1 MSWKSCAKIEIP
13 HPENHILK
21 VFRFRSWKP
30 RVWKSRPQSWDPK
43 SWKPCPE
50 NHILK
55 FPRSFW
61 VLETRSAN
69 SRSPKL
75 EDPTSWKFPGLG
87 VGNPHRVCP
96 KTEISCLEN
105 HVLKNFMSR
114 FWWTPQCKQTPGGQK
129 LRQLRT
135 PQGTGSDWKNLP
147 GTAHTDTVALINK
160 MATLLQGALK
170 PVASRHECD
179 NTLHKNTVFCHFYL
193 TSFTRRPLVFKR
205 DQKFLW
211 NASCYFETPQI
222 QVFTCPLLVRSVL
235 C

>member
-1 MSWKSCAKIEIP
+1 MYVPKLKS
-13 HPENHILK
+13 HILK
-21 VFRFRSWKP
+21 IMSLKI
-30 RVWKSRPQSWDPK
+30 
-43 SWKPCPE
+43 PC
-50 NHILK
+50 LG
-55 FPRSFW
+55 FG
-61 VLETRSAN
+61 ET
-69 SRSPKL
+69 P
-75 EDPTSWKFPGLG
+75 P
-87 VGNPHRVCP
+87 
-96 KTEISCLEN
+96 
-105 HVLKNFMSR
+105 
-114 FWWTPQCKQTPGGQK
+114 CKQTPGGQK